1 MLRISHSLSLM
12 AALIAGCLS
21 LTATAHAQDATP
33 TAPPTAMIIVD
44 GSGSMWGNLGA
55 ERQSKL
61 DTVRAALH
69 ALLPSLRAEARI
81 GIASFGHRRRG
92 NCGDAEVILPPDV
105 GSTERL
111 AVPVEK
117 LNAVGKGPL
126 VLALRE
132 SVKAIAGATPAS
144 VILVADDL
152 DNCGQDVCTALN
164 DIVAASPNLVVHTV
178 AIGFDKAKI
187 AHISCIARM
196 TGGKLWDAQDTAGLT
211 SALGQAVTL
220 ANLQNNA
227 VDADAAATAQADAPE
242 NKPAAGAPPG
252 LYLSA
257 GLGAAS
263 ATLDTP
269 IRWRI
274 RKSGA
279 EGELVRDTRAAVL
292 YEKLDPGSYDVEA
305 TLGLAQARQTVE
317 VVADQATQARL
328 DLNGGV
334 LKLQAR
340 ASNGAP
346 AIAEPVFTVT
356 PANSEN
362 DATPLWVGRDTR
374 PEIVL
379 SAGEYVVSAQNGM
392 ARQQSKVTVSPATG
406 TSFDSVLA
414 AGTLDLSATRG
425 TAGAPGEPV
434 SGDVTFILYQ
444 DDPDAPQ
451 GRREIVRSA
460 APNPTFTLSAGTYYI
475 TARTPTSE
483 VREQIAIGAGDA
495 VKRALPLSLAHI
507 RLASTLGGQPATADN
522 PVTYRIVRLGAEPH
536 EVLRTTHKDPEFDLS
551 AGRYRF
557 EASLGTGN
565 VIAAAEINLAAG
577 QAQKITLPLEGGSVT
592 LKQAEG
598 SGSSVFWEVR
608 DDKQRIV
615 LRSSQS
621 QPTAVL
627 SPGRYVVNAETTSQ
641 PLSNVIEVKANEHR
655 TFDISAR

>member
-1 MLRISHSLSLM
+1 
-12 AALIAGCLS
+12 
-21 LTATAHAQDATP
+21 
-33 TAPPTAMIIVD
+33 
-44 GSGSMWGNLGA
+44 
-55 ERQSKL
+55 
-61 DTVRAALH
+61 
-69 ALLPSLRAEARI
+69 
-81 GIASFGHRRRG
+81 
-92 NCGDAEVILPPDV
+92 
-105 GSTERL
+105 
-111 AVPVEK
+111 
-117 LNAVGKGPL
+117 
-126 VLALRE
+126 
-132 SVKAIAGATPAS
+132 
-144 VILVADDL
+144 
-152 DNCGQDVCTALN
+152 
-164 DIVAASPNLVVHTV
+164 
-178 AIGFDKAKI
+178 
-187 AHISCIARM
+187 
-196 TGGKLWDAQDTAGLT
+196 
-211 SALGQAVTL
+211 
-220 ANLQNNA
+220 
-227 VDADAAATAQADAPE
+227 
-242 NKPAAGAPPG
+242 
-252 LYLSA
+252 LSA
-257 GLGAAS
+257 GLGAKS

-274 RKSGA
+274 KKSGG
-279 EGELVRDTRAAVL
+279 EGELVRDTRAAML
-292 YEKLDPGSYDVEA
+292 YEKLEPGRYDVEA

-317 VVADQATQARL
+317 VVADQPTQARL

-340 ASNGAP
+340 PSNGAP

-356 PANSEN
+356 PTGDAG
-362 DATPLWVGRDTR
+362 DATPLWVGRETR

-379 SAGEYVVSAQNGM
+379 SAGEYVVSAENGM

-425 TAGAPGEPV
+425 TASAPGEPV
-434 SGDVTFILYQ
+434 TSDVTFILYQ

-483 VREQIAIGAGDA
+483 VRELIAMGAGDT
-495 VKRALPLSLAHI
+495 VKRALPLSLAHVK
-507 RLASTLGGQPATADN
+507 LASTLGGQPATADN

-536 EVLRTTHKDPEFDLS
+536 EVLRTTRKDPEFDLS

-565 VIAAAEINLAAG
+565 VIAAAELNLAAG

-592 LKQAEG
+592 LKQADG
-598 SGSSVFWEVR
+598 TAPGSSVFWEVR

-627 SPGRYVVNAETTSQ
+627 APGRYVVNAETTSS